1 MSFCCHSSGLG
12 ENRQQGLKGTENTE
26 CSPGMTMAQRTWCIQ
41 RSSPEAPLKSLCV
54 SKHLASELG
63 LIKQVAPG
71 TLLKQGRI
79 TMWQKKK
86 KHKATYFWKSLKH
99 FYNTECKIN
108 SRVEEK
114 WWWIIQFQAFKIW
127 QFWATRNRDYKIK
140 RMWHLGSITIGF
152 AYVV

>member
-12 ENRQQGLKGTENTE
+12 EQAAGAKGYWKYWVLSGDDDGSENLMYSKILT
-26 CSPGMTMAQRTWCIQ
+26 
-41 RSSPEAPLKSLCV
+41 RSTSQISVRVQTLSIWARSYQA
-54 SKHLASELG
+54 SSTGHLAEAG
-63 LIKQVAPG
+63 QDNNVA
-71 TLLKQGRI
+71 
-79 TMWQKKK
+79 KKK
-86 KHKATYFWKSLKH
+86 NHKATYFWKSLKH

-114 WWWIIQFQAFKIW
+114 WWWITQFQAFKIW